1 MGRNLR
7 SLTTGLALG
16 SLGALGLAGTAHAD
30 IVHLTNGN
38 KLEGQVERFEDQVR
52 LTTVYG
58 TAMLEASQVARI
70 EKKAHVLDEYQNR
83 RTQVKHNDAAGHF
96 ALAQWCLKQGMKRQA
111 LAHAEITVD
120 LEHHHVGARRLLDHT
135 LLDGRWVPRA
145 EALRAQ
151 GLLQY
156 RGKWMSRAE
165 AEKAHAADL
174 EANKRIRLQALVSH
188 ITRTMSG
195 ADAKGRKLCYEELMR
210 LAKEHEVPG
219 LTDSAK
225 KVYNFYEKRARQQV
239 KAASGGGSLGGVV
252 LTELRLTNAQLVRPI
267 PQLQTNLGQAGS
279 TPVTIQ
285 LPELQ
290 VIGVETTVAIPF
302 GLPK

>member
-1 MGRNLR
+1 MRRTGWTTVFG
-7 SLTTGLALG
+7 TTGLV
-16 SLGALGLAGTAHAD
+16 LGALSLGGRAHAD
-30 IVHLTNGN
+30 IVHLNNGN
-38 KLEGQVERFEDQVR
+38 KLEGQVEKVDGKVK
-52 LTTVYG
+52 LTTIYG
-58 TAMLEASQVARI
+58 TATLDAATVKSI
-70 EKKAHVLDEYQNR
+70 EKKEHVLDVYAAKKLA
-83 RTQVKHNDAAGHF
+83 VKHDDAAGHWT
-96 ALAQWCLKQGMKRQA
+96 LAQWCQKQGMRRQA
-111 LAHAEITVD
+111 LAHAAQTVE

-151 GLLQY
+151 GLVQY
-156 RGKWMSRAE
+156 RGKWMSKAE

-174 EANKRIRLQALVSH
+174 EHNKRVRLQALVSH
-188 ITRTMSG
+188 ITRTMAG

-210 LAKEHEVPG
+210 LAKDHEVPG

-225 KVYNFYEKRARQQV
+225 RVYDFYEQRARQQV
-239 KAASGGGSLGGVV
+239 KAAGAKALGGVV

-290 VIGVETTVAIPF
+290 VVGVETTVAIPF

>member
-1 MGRNLR
+1 MGRTR
-7 SLTTGLALG
+7 WTTVFGTTGLV
-16 SLGALGLAGTAHAD
+16 LGALSLAGSAHAD
-30 IVHLTNGN
+30 IIHLTNGN
-38 KLEGQVERFEDQVR
+38 KLEGQVERADGKVK
-52 LTTVYG
+52 LTTIYG
-58 TAMLEASQVARI
+58 TATLDASRVKSIEAKPYI
-70 EKKAHVLDEYQNR
+70 LDEYEKR
-83 RTQVKHNDAAGHF
+83 RTFVKHDDAAGHF
-96 ALAQWCLKQGMKRQA
+96 ALAQWCTKHELRRQA
-111 LAHAEITVD
+111 LVHAQKTVD

-151 GLLQY
+151 GLVQY
-156 RGKWMSRAE
+156 RGKWMSKAE
-165 AEKAHAADL
+165 AEQAHAADL
-174 EANKRIRLQALVSH
+174 EKDQRVRLQALVHH
-188 ITRTMSG
+188 ITRTMAKS
-195 ADAKGRKLCYEELMR
+195 DAQGRRLCYEELMR
-210 LAKEHEVPG
+210 IAKQHDVPG

-225 KVYNFYEKRARQQV
+225 QVYDYYEKRARQQA
-239 KAASGGGSLGGVV
+239 KAASAKPLGGVV

-290 VIGVETTVAIPF
+290 VVGVETTVAIPF